1 MASGERR
8 KRTSACNLKK
18 KIAEGFGWSM
28 AEFFKNIEDKLP
40 KDIKIFDEEH
50 Y

>member
-1 MASGERR
+1 MACGENEPQLV
-8 KRTSACNLKK
+8 TLK

-28 AEFFKNIEDKLP
+28 TEFFKNIEDKLP

>member
-1 MASGERR
+1 MACGERR
-8 KRTSACNLKK
+8 KRTTAGNFE

-28 AEFFKNIEDKLP
+28 TEFFKNIEDKLP

>member
-8 KRTSACNLKK
+8 KRTSACNLK